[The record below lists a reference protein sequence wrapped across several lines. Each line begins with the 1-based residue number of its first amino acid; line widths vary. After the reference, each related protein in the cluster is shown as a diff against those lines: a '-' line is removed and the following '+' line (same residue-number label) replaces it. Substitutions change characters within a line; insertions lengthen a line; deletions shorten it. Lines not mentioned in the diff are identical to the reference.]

1 MCLVLA
7 SVRLPT
13 LLPCSLFSHAVTI
26 GSQVRT
32 SSLAPVLRRAAGLS
46 PCRSFGCL
54 SSVALVTSCCLSSV
68 ALVTSCCLSSVAL
81 VTSCCLSSVAL
92 ATSCCLSS
100 VALVTACCLSSVALV
115 RSRGL
120 TSGQPHR
127 LSTEGAVWLEGMQFD
142 EEPASVR
149 PSELCACVSR
159 SFGTRQEDI
168 HMGLWLLHSRP
179 AATVEVFSPTFF
191 ALAAQTA
198 RLCPCLGLEV
208 VANVMLMRS
217 TRKRRAFFCS

>member
-1 MCLVLA
+1 MGGADLDCSQWALTRVDDLKDLVAEVCTVCLVLA

-68 ALVTSCCLSSVAL
+68 ALV
-81 VTSCCLSSVAL
+81 
-92 ATSCCLSS
+92 
-100 VALVTACCLSSVALV
+100 
-115 RSRGL
+115 RSQGL

-168 HMGLWLLHSRP
+168 HMGLWPLHSHP

-208 VANVMLMRS
+208 VANVYP
-217 TRKRRAFFCS
+217 

>member
-81 VTSCCLSSVAL
+81 V
-92 ATSCCLSS
+92 
-100 VALVTACCLSSVALV
+100 
-115 RSRGL
+115 RSQGL

-168 HMGLWLLHSRP
+168 HMGLWPLHSHP

-208 VANVMLMRS
+208 VANVYP
-217 TRKRRAFFCS
+217 